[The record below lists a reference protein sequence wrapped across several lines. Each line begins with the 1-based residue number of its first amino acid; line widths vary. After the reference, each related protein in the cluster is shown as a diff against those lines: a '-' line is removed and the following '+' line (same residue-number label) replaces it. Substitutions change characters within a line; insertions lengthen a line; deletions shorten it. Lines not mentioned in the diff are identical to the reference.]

1 MKLKDH
7 LARIQQKP
15 RHQRERIAVIAT
27 AVAFLIILAIWLL
40 TFSEMNKSTQPEVN
54 SPAAEQLNDLKS
66 SAGEGK
72 KSIEEMWS
80 QMPTQEDM
88 INAEQQVAPLENNI
102 NSSEANQNIQGNGS
116 GSESNTPNSETVPLD
131 GNGNKDNN
139 IPPLP

>member
-7 LARIQQKP
+7 ITRIQQKP
-15 RHQRERIAVIAT
+15 EHQRERIAVIAT
-27 AVAFLIILAIWLL
+27 AVSFLIVLAIWLV
-40 TFSEMNKSTQPEVN
+40 TFSEMNKSTQPGEN
-54 SPAAEQLNDLKS
+54 SQATEQLNDLKS

-88 INAEQQVAPLENNI
+88 TNINEEL
-102 NSSEANQNIQGNGS
+102 NSSEYNLDGSEINQNSQGDGTGGENS
-116 GSESNTPNSETVPLD
+116 AQSSEIAPLD
-131 GNGNKDNN
+131 RNESQSGE